1 MVLIAYLIPDE
12 PSDIQEKVQRENYII
27 QEVMLKSQKPKQS
40 TPSRKKSVQIQRLAL
55 IKKLTLIYVK
65 YIQW

>member
-12 PSDIQEKVQRENYII
+12 PSDIQEKVQRETYII

-40 TPSRKKSVQIQRLAL
+40 SLSRKKSVQIQR
-55 IKKLTLIYVK
+55 
-65 YIQW
+65 